1 LDCHIYAAR
10 AINPTTNQ
18 VLGDASRRAQYDKFG
33 TAASHPDEDP
43 FDPAQVFRDFEQS
56 FARESEGVS
65 ARPAGHGANV
75 TVRALLLLG
84 IEGDW
89 VFR

>member
-1 LDCHIYAAR
+1 M
-10 AINPTTNQ
+10 NPTTNQ
-18 VLGDASRRAQYDKFG
+18 ILGDTSRRAQYDKFG

-56 FARESEGVS
+56 FAREFEVAN

-75 TVRALLLLG
+75 TVRALLLLR
-84 IEGDW
+84 IEGNW
-89 VFR
+89 VY